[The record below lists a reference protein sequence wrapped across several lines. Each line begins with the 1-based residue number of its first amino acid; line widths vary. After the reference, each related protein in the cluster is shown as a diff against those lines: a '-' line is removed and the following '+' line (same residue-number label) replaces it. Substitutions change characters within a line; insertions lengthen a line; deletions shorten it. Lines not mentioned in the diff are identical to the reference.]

1 MKRYLILLFLI
12 FSLPSFSQ
20 EPDWLTYYEKSGYNE
35 TPHFAETMAYCNRLD
50 AASDWVTV
58 TSFGKSPQGRS
69 LPLVI
74 IDKQGFS
81 SPEQIRSSG
90 KIILLVQAC
99 IHSGECEGKDATLM
113 LIRDMVINKKYNNF
127 LDHVSIIFI
136 PIFNVDGHE
145 RFGPYN
151 RINQNGPKEMGWRAT
166 ADNLNLNRDYL
177 KADTPEMQAWLK
189 MFNEWMPDFF
199 IDTHSTDGA
208 DYQYVLTYLIEV
220 YGNMD
225 KKLTDWS
232 KELFIPQMEK
242 DMTGKNLLICPYVTF
257 RNWTE
262 LKSGLIYRAG
272 PPMLSQAYSALR
284 NRPGLLIE
292 THMLKPYK
300 QRVNATYECIVSSL
314 AILSSESEK
323 LKKLIS
329 EADQFSSSSSFRSLD
344 FPLQFKTLEND
355 STMVPF
361 LGMQYETIKSEV
373 TGDSY
378 NRYLEKPVT
387 FNLPSFAVNQPSVK
401 VKLPEAYIIPAEWE
415 TVIQRISLQG
425 IRMIRLPAETRL
437 SIQTYRFINPKWQ
450 VIPYE
455 GRHPMSN
462 IEYQEITEERVF
474 PAGSVIVPMDQP
486 SSRIIAHILEPKG
499 LGSYLYWGFFDPI
512 FEQKEY
518 AEEYVIEPMITK
530 MLAEDPA
537 LKKEFE
543 GKKARDTIFAKN
555 PAMITNWFFMKTPY
569 YDKRKNIYPVGKIYD
584 QQLLNTLMKQ
594 SH

>member
-1 MKRYLILLFLI
+1 MKRYLISLFLI
-12 FSLPSFSQ
+12 FFFRSFSQ
-20 EPDWLTYYEKSGYNE
+20 ETDWLTFYEKSGYNE
-35 TPHFAETMAYCNRLD
+35 TPRYVETMAYCNRLD
-50 AASDWVTV
+50 AASGWVAV

-74 IDKQGFS
+74 IDKQGFT
-81 SPEQIRSSG
+81 SPEQIHNSG
-90 KIILLVQAC
+90 RIILLVQAC
-99 IHSGECEGKDATLM
+99 IHAGESEGKDAMLM
-113 LIRDMVINKKYNNF
+113 LIRDMVINKKYAGL
-127 LDHVSIIFI
+127 LDHVSIVFI

-208 DYQYVLTYLIEV
+208 DYQYVLTYLIEI

-225 KKLTDWS
+225 QKLTEWS
-232 KELFIPQMEK
+232 KESFIPAMEK
-242 DMTGKNLLICPYVTF
+242 DMSGKNLLICPYVTF

-262 LKSGLIYRAG
+262 LKSGLIYRVA
-272 PPMLSQAYSALR
+272 PPMLSQGYTAFR

-300 QRVNATYECIVSSL
+300 QRVEATYECIVSSL
-314 AILSSESEK
+314 GILSSESEN
-323 LKKLIS
+323 LKKRIA

-378 NRYLEKPVT
+378 NKYLQKPVT
-387 FNLPSFAVNQPSVK
+387 INLPSFSVNKPSMT

-415 TVIQRISLQG
+415 SVIQRLSLQG
-425 IRMIRLPAETRL
+425 IRMVKLSEETRL
-437 SIQTYRFINPKWQ
+437 KIQTYRFTNPKWQ
-450 VIPYE
+450 VNPYE

-474 PAGSVIVPMDQP
+474 PAGSVIVQMDQP
-486 SSRIIAHILEPKG
+486 SSRIIVHILEPKG

-530 MLAEDPA
+530 MLADDPE

-543 GKKARDTIFAKN
+543 EKKKSDPAFAKN
-555 PAMITNWFFMKTPY
+555 PVMITNWFFMKTPY
-569 YDKRKNIYPVGKIYD
+569 FDKRKNIYPVGKIYD
-584 QQLLNTLMKQ
+584 QQLLNTLLK
-594 SH
+594 

>member
-1 MKRYLILLFLI
+1 MKRYLISLFLLF
-12 FSLPSFSQ
+12 FFRSFSQ
-20 EPDWLTYYEKSGYNE
+20 ETDWLTYYEKSGYNE
-35 TPHFAETMAYCNRLD
+35 TPRYAETMEFCKRLD
-50 AASDWVTV
+50 AASGLVTV
-58 TSFGKSPQGRS
+58 TSFGKSPQGRP

-74 IDKQGFS
+74 IDKQGFT
-81 SPEQIRSSG
+81 SPEQIRNSG
-90 KIILLVQAC
+90 RIILLVQAC
-99 IHSGECEGKDATLM
+99 IHAGECEGKDAMLM
-113 LIRDMVINKKYNNF
+113 LLRDMVINKKYNNF
-127 LDHVSIIFI
+127 LDHVSFIFI

-145 RFGPYN
+145 RFSPYN

-199 IDTHSTDGA
+199 IDSHSTDGA
-208 DYQYVLTYLIEV
+208 DYQYVLTYLIEI

-225 KKLTDWS
+225 QKLTEWS
-232 KELFIPQMEK
+232 KESFIPAMEK
-242 DMTGKNLLICPYVTF
+242 DMSGKNILICPYVTF

-262 LKSGLIYRAG
+262 LKSGLIYRVG
-272 PPMLSQAYSALR
+272 PPMLSQGYTALR

-300 QRVNATYECIVSSL
+300 QRVDATYECIVSSL
-314 AILSSESEK
+314 GILSTESEN
-323 LKKLIS
+323 LKKQIA

-361 LGMQYETIKSEV
+361 LGMEYETIKSEV

-378 NRYLEKPVT
+378 NKYLQKPLT
-387 FNLPSFAVNQPSVK
+387 INLPSFSINKPSVT

-415 TVIQRISLQG
+415 TIIQRLSAQG
-425 IRMIRLPAETRL
+425 IRMVKLPEETRL
-437 SIQTYRFINPKWQ
+437 KIQTYRFINPKWQ
-450 VIPYE
+450 LNPYE

-530 MLAEDPA
+530 MLADDPE

-543 GKKARDTIFAKN
+543 EKKKSDPVFAKN
-555 PAMITNWFFMKTPY
+555 PVMISNWFFMKTPY
-569 YDKRKNIYPVGKIYD
+569 FDKRKNIYPVGKIYD
-584 QQLLNTLMKQ
+584 QQLLNTLIK
-594 SH
+594 

>member
-1 MKRYLILLFLI
+1 MKRYLISLFFFFFLR
-12 FSLPSFSQ
+12 SFSQ
-20 EPDWLTYYEKSGYNE
+20 ETDWLTFYEKSGFIE
-35 TPHFAETMAYCNRLD
+35 TPRYAETMAYCDRLA

-58 TSFGKSPQGRS
+58 KYFGKSAQGRS

-81 SPEQIRSSG
+81 APEQIRSSG
-90 KIILLVQAC
+90 KIILLIQAC
-99 IHSGECEGKDATLM
+99 IHPGECEGKDAMLM
-113 LIRDMVINKKYNNF
+113 LIRDMVINKKF
-127 LDHVSIIFI
+127 PGLLDHGSIIFI
-136 PIFNVDGHE
+136 PVFNVDGHE
-145 RFGPYN
+145 RFGPFN
-151 RINQNGPKEMGWRAT
+151 RINQNGPKEMGWRSNAN
-166 ADNLNLNRDYL
+166 NLNLNRDYL

-208 DYQYVLTYLIEV
+208 DYQYVLTYLIEI

-225 KKLTDWS
+225 QKLTNWS
-232 KELFIPQMEK
+232 KELFIPRMEK
-242 DMTGKNLLICPYVTF
+242 DMSGKNLLICPYVTF

-262 LKSGLIYRAG
+262 IQSGLIIRPG
-272 PPMLSQAYSALR
+272 PPMLSQAYTAFR

-314 AILSSESEK
+314 AILSSESEN
-323 LKKLIS
+323 LKKIIS
-329 EADQFSSSSSFRSLD
+329 DADQFSSSSSFRSMD
-344 FPLQFKTLEND
+344 FPVQFRTLEND
-355 STMVPF
+355 STMIPF
-361 LGMQYETIKSEV
+361 LGMEYETVKSEV

-378 NRYLEKPVT
+378 NKYLQKPVT
-387 FNLPSFAVNQPSVK
+387 INLPCFANSQPSIT

-415 TVIQRISLQG
+415 SVIQRLSLQG
-425 IRMIRLPAETRL
+425 IRMIKLPAEIRL
-437 SIQTYRFINPKWQ
+437 SVQTYLFINPKWQ
-450 VIPYE
+450 VNPYE

-462 IEYQEITEERVF
+462 IEYQEITDERTF
-474 PAGSVIVPMDQP
+474 PAGSVIIPMDQA

-499 LGSYLYWGFFDPI
+499 LGSYLYWGFFDAI

-518 AEEYVIEPMITK
+518 AEEYVIEPMIK
-530 MLAEDPA
+530 NMLAGNPE

-543 GKKARDTIFAKN
+543 DKKTRDTIFARN
-555 PAMITNWFFMKTPY
+555 PALITNWFFMKTPY

-584 QQLLNTLMKQ
+584 QKVLSALLNAT
-594 SH
+594 H